1 MIDPK
6 FINDVEREIK
16 KFFGK
21 IDMNAIMPEIGNIL
35 DFAVAEQFL
44 TDGSYFLGKKWEPLA
59 ESTQKAKEK
68 KGRSATT
75 NLLRDTGTLFNSIQY
90 TIFGNSIQVGTNLEY
105 GTYLQYGTKFMP
117 ARPFLPI
124 HGLPLE
130 TMKDIEYEVMQY
142 LMRI

>member
-21 IDMNAIMPEIGNIL
+21 IDMNAIMPEIGNLI
-35 DFAVAEQFL
+35 DFAVTEQFE
-44 TDGSYFLGKKWEPLA
+44 TEGAYFGTKWAELA
-59 ESTQKAKEK
+59 LSTQKAREK
-68 KGRSATT
+68 ANKSPTT
-75 NLLRDTGTLFNSIQY
+75 NLLRFTNTLFNTLDYQIS
-90 TIFGNSIQVGTNLEY
+90 GNSLLYGTNLEY